1 LSCVD
6 CFIWTVLSTQVLLD
20 RLGLLWFSC
29 YQVIHDRL
37 VFCWNCDFCFFTQV
51 LLDRL
56 GLLWFSCYQVIIDRL
71 GLLGVC

>member
-1 LSCVD
+1 MTDLILLDMLGLLWFCWNPDFFSQDLLLLDRLSCVD

-29 YQVIHDRL
+29 YQVI
-37 VFCWNCDFCFFTQV
+37 
-51 LLDRL
+51 
-56 GLLWFSCYQVIIDRL
+56 IDWL